1 MNKENSLFSSE
12 QKLDECICQPTERVI
27 DMMKTLSGDLMILG
41 SGGKMG
47 PSVALMAKRA
57 TEQAGVS
64 RRIIGVDKMPQKKLE
79 AQGIETLQCDLLN
92 YEDVRTLPRAENIIF
107 MVGRKFGEVGS
118 EPLTWMINCIVPYN
132 TASYLKKSRLVAFS
146 TGCVYPLVST
156 SGKGC
161 SEKVAPQPV
170 GEYAHSCLGRER
182 IFDYF
187 AGKYGFPLLH
197 FRLNYSVEL
206 RYGVL
211 VDVARAVYE
220 GRPVSRS
227 VTRANVI
234 WQGDA
239 VERALLCLNHASNP
253 PIVLNITGKDTLS
266 IVDVAKKFGSIF
278 DRKVEFTGEDT
289 GMGYI
294 SDASKSL
301 ELFGEQRVSV
311 DQMIEWIA
319 GWIRRGGNL
328 YDAPTHFEVTD
339 GQFLDEN
346 EE

>member
-1 MNKENSLFSSE
+1 MNKEVPKFRNE
-12 QKLDECICQPTERVI
+12 EELDEFLSRPTERLVK
-27 DMMKTLSGDLMILG
+27 MMKNLSGDLMILG

-47 PSVALMAKRA
+47 PSVAMTAKRA
-57 TEQAGVS
+57 IEEAGVAK
-64 RRIIGVDKMPQKKLE
+64 RIIGVDKFPQENLE
-79 AQGIETLQCDLLN
+79 KQGIETIQCDLLN
-92 YEDVRTLPRAENIIF
+92 YEEVRELPPAENIIY

-132 TASYLKKSRLVAFS
+132 TASYLAQSRWVAFS

-156 SGKGC
+156 DGEGC
-161 SEKVAPQPV
+161 SEKVPAQPV

-187 AGKYGFPLLH
+187 SQQNGSKVLH

-227 VTRANVI
+227 VTKANII

-239 VERALLCLNHASNP
+239 VERAILSLEQASCPPKILN
-253 PIVLNITGKDTLS
+253 VTGEETIS
-266 IVDVAKKFGSIF
+266 ILDAAKKFGEIF
-278 DRKVEFTGEDT
+278 GKEVSFIGEDT
-289 GMGYI
+289 GKGYL
-294 SDASKSL
+294 SDASHSI
-301 ELFGEQRVSV
+301 ELFGKPRISV
-311 DQMIEWIA
+311 NQMIPWIA
-319 GWIRRGGNL
+319 DWIKRGGRL